1 MCSTSL
7 PATPPPTIPGEC
19 TLVLV
24 YFILLALIYIC
35 IYRWRELSEAPETD
49 VTAAAVTTFPVTYAD
64 YYEPYVVMA
73 RARFVPYDE
82 RFRGYGLN
90 KCVHLRALAERG
102 AAFHVLP
109 GHYLVAACHEKS
121 EAHQRTY
128 GSESGYR
135 KHVVAAA
142 YRAALRDIQAG
153 ELPVVSASTSR
164 LLRPARPNKSS
175 SQLGGRMKKEM
186 KAALERMLVTAK
198 HMAMAPV
205 LVNNSSM
212 EM

>member
-19 TLVLV
+19 ALVLV
-24 YFILLALIYIC
+24 YFILLVLIFYC
-35 IYRWRELSEAPETD
+35 ISRWRELSEAIETD
-49 VTAAAVTTFPVTYAD
+49 AAVVTTFPVTYAD

-102 AAFHVLP
+102 VAFHVLP

-175 SQLGGRMKKEM
+175 SSQLGGRMKKEM
-186 KAALERMLVTAK
+186 QAALERMLVTAK
-198 HMAMAPV
+198 HMAMTPV
-205 LVNNSSM
+205 LGNDTRM
-212 EM
+212 EV